1 MIGILSV
8 TNPIILKNG
17 VKMQNLI
24 EAKQLSLNFSDSPLP
39 LFSRIDLFL
48 TDELQALIGRNGVG
62 KSYLAAIL
70 ADKLKPSE
78 GSVHRF
84 CNIGYMAQGE
94 TVLTGTAGDV
104 LGTSQI
110 QQISNRV
117 LDGEGTPEDFSF
129 MDDKWNW
136 EIETEALL
144 AEGELTLDILARPFK
159 TLSGGEQTRLK
170 LLALKKQGCD
180 FLILDEPSN
189 HLDRDGRMWLAQWL
203 KNFSGGVLLVTH
215 DTILL
220 EQVQIV
226 YELTSTGL
234 SVSHGGWHDWLQSQ
248 EQLLLGAQREA
259 AQTKKELQQ
268 AKRDQQIT
276 QEKTEQRQSRGKNQR
291 KDSNQSKIILDR
303 ELGRSEATQ
312 SRKAKLHDD
321 RTKNAADQAAS
332 AKAQLEIVDPLA
344 IVTAPPEAT
353 SNPLLHLS
361 NIVLP
366 FGATAPISLIVNK
379 GERIAITGKNGSGKS
394 TLLKV
399 ISGQLEAEQGEIAV
413 TESYRLMDQ
422 HFSFL
427 DKELSALDNFRQQ
440 SSGWTEDLYRTRL
453 AQLRI
458 KGDAAIKPVY
468 TLSGGEQLKVA
479 LACLFCGATAPALL
493 LLDEPDNHLDI
504 ESKNLLQQAL
514 HKYTGAIILVSHDKK
529 FIEAIGN
536 MDSLTLNK

>member
-1 MIGILSV
+1 M
-8 TNPIILKNG
+8 
-17 VKMQNLI
+17 
-24 EAKQLSLNFSDSPLP
+24 
-39 LFSRIDLFL
+39 
-48 TDELQALIGRNGVG
+48 
-62 KSYLAAIL
+62 
-70 ADKLKPSE
+70 
-78 GSVHRF
+78 
-84 CNIGYMAQGE
+84 
-94 TVLTGTAGDV
+94 
-104 LGTSQI
+104 
-110 QQISNRV
+110 
-117 LDGEGTPEDFSF
+117 
-129 MDDKWNW
+129 
-136 EIETEALL
+136 
-144 AEGELTLDILARPFK
+144 
-159 TLSGGEQTRLK
+159 
-170 LLALKKQGCD
+170 
-180 FLILDEPSN
+180 
-189 HLDRDGRMWLAQWL
+189 
-203 KNFSGGVLLVTH
+203 
-215 DTILL
+215 
-220 EQVQIV
+220 
-226 YELTSTGL
+226 
-234 SVSHGGWHDWLQSQ
+234 
-248 EQLLLGAQREA
+248 GAQREA

-268 AKRDQQIT
+268 AKRDQQMA

-332 AKAQLEIVDPLA
+332 AKAQLEIIEPLA
-344 IVTAPPEAT
+344 IVTAPPEAA
-353 SNPLLHLS
+353 SNLLLHLS

-366 FGATAPISLIVNK
+366 FVATAPISLIVNK

-440 SSGWTEDLYRTRL
+440 SPGWTEDLYRTRL

-458 KGDAAIKPVY
+458 KGDAAIKPAH

-479 LACLFCGATAPALL
+479 LACLFCGSTAPALL

-504 ESKNLLQQAL
+504 ESKDLLQQAL
-514 HKYTGAIILVSHDKK
+514 HDYTGAIILVSHDAK

-536 MDSLTLNK
+536 TEYIILENTV